1 MSSLDEQITNAMK
14 TAMKAKD
21 QTTLQTIRMVRAEMQ
36 DRLNQA
42 GGPTEATDP
51 LWVEVIQSYQKKL
64 KKSQQ
69 TYLELGDAGAGKA
82 AEIDNEI
89 AVLKPFLPQMI
100 EGAELE
106 ALLDGIIAKTGASS
120 PRDMGKVMG
129 LLMKDHKGKVDGGQV
144 QQILKAKLNG

>member
-1 MSSLDEQITNAMK
+1 MASLDEQIKDAMK
-14 TAMKAKD
+14 AAMKAKE
-21 QTTLQTIRMVRAEMQ
+21 QTKLQTIRMVRAEMQ

-42 GGPTEATDP
+42 GGPTETSDA
-51 LWVEVIQSYQKKL
+51 LWVEVLQGYQKKL

-69 TYLELGDAGAGKA
+69 TYRELGDAGTEKV
-82 AEIDNEI
+82 AELDAELE
-89 AVLKPFLPQMI
+89 VLKPFLPQMI

-106 ALLDGIIAKTGASS
+106 ALLDDIIAKTGAST

-144 QQILKAKLNG
+144 QQLLKGKLNG